1 MSYKRNSKSRIARLL
16 LALTLMGGVG
26 HRIINDK
33 TYALQL
39 TQAGASDANVNEFAG
54 VNGLFKANFEVNE
67 DTKLNSEDAKLLHIL
82 FNRSYDRL
90 LKNAYNLDQNGFYEQ
105 KKEFNKISTQSLISG
120 IMDGIFSNLAYSGS
134 KGSKTWGGV
143 LVANAL
149 VGLPSDS
156 FITSLKSKETTFQD
170 IVGQNVLN
178 AISMLGE
185 VLKKQLVNQAKSE
198 AEELSKKIESYISF
212 YDNVCDPNSEE
223 AKSYLIFE
231 NGSGVIEAKITGNK
245 PDDGIFF
252 ASTAEFEEEEEVEV
266 SIDQNG
272 TGYNNVLQSYNT
284 VLNNFAS
291 EKKQGCILDFD
302 GENFYVLQ
310 NQKFDVSLAPFI
322 AALKCLED
330 NGTIEDAIDLYNSL
344 NGSDLGKKI
353 KIKEVYDR
361 LRSMDNTSLKKLS
374 EDNGKKVLDLVNSI
388 SEAFFENVDIDGDAR
403 SLNNF
408 NGNFNTV
415 DGIKLLAASI
425 KLPLNNQMLTLL
437 PEEYAALT
445 EMLETLLAKKLDG
458 EDPKKVNLNKIKDPN
473 GKKDN
478 PNGKKDNPGEKKGLS
493 TGAKVAMG
501 ITIPAAVLAAA
512 GVALWKTGYGAKLI
526 NKVKD
531 LMKGNKGTRPDIK
544 FNSQGKEPVVKN

>member
-26 HRIINDK
+26 QRIINDK

-39 TQAGASDANVNEFAG
+39 TQAGASDANVNDFAG
-54 VNGLFKANFEVNE
+54 VNGLFKAKFEVTE
-67 DTKLNSEDAKLLHIL
+67 DTKLNSDDAKLLHIL
-82 FNRSYDRL
+82 FNRSYDKL
-90 LKNAYNLDQNGFYEQ
+90 FKNAYNLDQNGFYEQ
-105 KKEFNKISTQSLISG
+105 KKEFNKVSTQSLISG
-120 IMDGIFSNLAYSGS
+120 IMDGIFSNLAYLGS
-134 KGSKTWGGV
+134 EGSKTWGGV

-156 FITSLKSKETTFQD
+156 FITSLKLKKTSFQD

-185 VLKKQLVNQAKSE
+185 ALKKQLVNQAKSE
-198 AEELSKKIESYISF
+198 AEELSKKIESYILF
-212 YDNVCDPNSEE
+212 YDNVCDPKSEDAE
-223 AKSYLIFE
+223 SYLIFE
-231 NGSGVIEAKITGNK
+231 NQSGVIEAKITGNK
-245 PDDGIFF
+245 PEDGIFF
-252 ASTAEFEEEEEVEV
+252 ASTAEFDEEVEV

-291 EKKQGCILDFD
+291 EKKQGCILDFTGD
-302 GENFYVLQ
+302 NFYVLQ
-310 NQKFDVSLAPFI
+310 NQNFNVSLAPFI
-322 AALKCLED
+322 AALKCLKD
-330 NGTIEDAIDLYNSL
+330 DGTIEDAIDLYKSL
-344 NGSDLGKKI
+344 NGSDLGKKS

-361 LRSMDNTSLKKLS
+361 LRNTDNTYLKSLS
-374 EDNGKKVLDLVNSI
+374 NENGKKVLVLVNSI
-388 SEAFFENVDIDGDAR
+388 SEAFFENVDIDDDAR
-403 SLNNF
+403 LLNNF

-425 KLPLNNQMLTLL
+425 KPPLGNQMLTLL

-458 EDPKKVNLNKIKDPN
+458 EDPKKVNPNKIKGPN
-473 GKKDN
+473 SKKDN

-493 TGAKVAMG
+493 KGAKVALW
-501 ITIPAAVLAAA
+501 ITIPAAVLTAA
-512 GVALWKTGYGAKLI
+512 GVALWKTGYGATII

-544 FNSQGKEPVVKN
+544 FNGQGNKPVVKN

>member
-26 HRIINDK
+26 QRIINDK

-39 TQAGASDANVNEFAG
+39 TQAGASDANVNDFAG
-54 VNGLFKANFEVNE
+54 VNGLFKAKFEVTE
-67 DTKLNSEDAKLLHIL
+67 DTKLNSDDAKLLHIL

-185 VLKKQLVNQAKSE
+185 ALKKQLVNQAKSE
-198 AEELSKKIESYISF
+198 AEELSKKIESYILF
-212 YDNVCDPNSEE
+212 YDNVCDPKSEDAE
-223 AKSYLIFE
+223 SYLIFE
-231 NGSGVIEAKITGNK
+231 NQSGVIEAKITGNK
-245 PDDGIFF
+245 PEDGIFF
-252 ASTAEFEEEEEVEV
+252 ASTAEFDEEVEV

-291 EKKQGCILDFD
+291 AKKQGCILDFD
-302 GENFYVLQ
+302 GDNFYVLQ
-310 NQKFDVSLAPFI
+310 NQNFDVSLAPFI

-330 NGTIEDAIDLYNSL
+330 NGTIEDAIDLYKSL
-344 NGSDLGKKI
+344 NGSDLGKKS
-353 KIKEVYDR
+353 KIKEFYDR
-361 LRSMDNTSLKKLS
+361 LRNTDNTYLKSLS
-374 EDNGKKVLDLVNSI
+374 NENGKKVLDLVNSI
-388 SEAFFENVDIDGDAR
+388 SEAFFENVDIDDDAR

-408 NGNFNTV
+408 NGDFNTV

-425 KLPLNNQMLTLL
+425 KPSLGNKMLTLP

-445 EMLETLLAKKLDG
+445 EMLETLLGKKLDG
-458 EDPKKVNLNKIKDPN
+458 EDPKKVNQNKIKGPN
-473 GKKDN
+473 SKEDN

-526 NKVKD
+526 NKV

-544 FNSQGKEPVVKN
+544 FNGQGNKPVVKN

>member
-26 HRIINDK
+26 QRIINDK

-39 TQAGASDANVNEFAG
+39 TQAGASDANVNEFVG
-54 VNGLFKANFEVNE
+54 VNGLFKANFEVTE
-67 DTKLNSEDAKLLHIL
+67 DTKLNSDDAKLLHIL
-82 FNRSYDRL
+82 FNRSYDKL
-90 LKNAYNLDQNGFYEQ
+90 LKNAYNLDQSGFYEQ
-105 KKEFNKISTQSLISG
+105 KKEFNKVSTQSLISG

-134 KGSKTWGGV
+134 EGSKTWGGV

-156 FITSLKSKETTFQD
+156 FITSLKLKKMSFQN

-185 VLKKQLVNQAKSE
+185 GLKQQLVNQAKGE
-198 AEELSKKIESYISF
+198 AEGLSEKIESYISF
-212 YDNVCDPNSEE
+212 YDNVCGPNSEE
-223 AKSYLIFE
+223 AESYLIFE
-231 NGSGVIEAKITGNK
+231 NESGVIKAKITGDK
-245 PDDGIFF
+245 PEDGIFF
-252 ASTAEFEEEEEVEV
+252 ASTAEIEEEVEV

-302 GENFYVLQ
+302 GDNFYVLQ
-310 NQKFDVSLAPFI
+310 NQNFNVSLAPFI
-322 AALKCLED
+322 AALKCLKD

-344 NGSDLGKKI
+344 NGSDLGKKS

-361 LRSMDNTSLKKLS
+361 LRNTDNTYLKSLS
-374 EDNGKKVLDLVNSI
+374 NENGKKVLDLVNSI
-388 SEAFFENVDIDGDAR
+388 SEAFFENVDIDDDAR

-425 KLPLNNQMLTLL
+425 KPPLGSKMLTLS

-458 EDPKKVNLNKIKDPN
+458 EDPKKVNPNKIKGPN
-473 GKKDN
+473 SKEDN

-493 TGAKVAMG
+493 TGAKVALW
-501 ITIPAAVLAAA
+501 ITIPAAVLTAA
-512 GVALWKTGYGAKLI
+512 GVALWKTGYGATII

-544 FNSQGKEPVVKN
+544 FNGQGNKPVVKN

>member
-26 HRIINDK
+26 QRIINDK

-39 TQAGASDANVNEFAG
+39 TQAGASDANVNDFAG
-54 VNGLFKANFEVNE
+54 VNGLFKAEFEVTE

-82 FNRSYDRL
+82 FNRSYDKL
-90 LKNAYNLDQNGFYEQ
+90 FKNAYNLDQNGFYEQ
-105 KKEFNKISTQSLISG
+105 KKEFNKVSTQSLISG
-120 IMDGIFSNLAYSGS
+120 IMDGIFSNLAYLGS
-134 KGSKTWGGV
+134 EGSKTWGGV

-156 FITSLKSKETTFQD
+156 FITSLKLKKTSFQD

-185 VLKKQLVNQAKSE
+185 ALKKQLVNQAKSE
-198 AEELSKKIESYISF
+198 AEELSKKIESYILF
-212 YDNVCDPNSEE
+212 YDNVCDPKSEDAE
-223 AKSYLIFE
+223 SYLIFE
-231 NGSGVIEAKITGNK
+231 NQSGVIEAKITGNK
-245 PDDGIFF
+245 PENGIFF
-252 ASTAEFEEEEEVEV
+252 ASTAEFDEEVEV

-291 EKKQGCILDFD
+291 EKKQGCILDFTGD
-302 GENFYVLQ
+302 NFYVLQ
-310 NQKFDVSLAPFI
+310 NQNFNVSLAPFI
-322 AALKCLED
+322 AALKCLKD
-330 NGTIEDAIDLYNSL
+330 DGTIEDAIDLYKSL
-344 NGSDLGKKI
+344 NGSDLGKKS
-353 KIKEVYDR
+353 KIKEFYDR
-361 LRSMDNTSLKKLS
+361 LRNTDNTYLKSLS
-374 EDNGKKVLDLVNSI
+374 NENGKKVLDLVNSI
-388 SEAFFENVDIDGDAR
+388 SEAFFENVDIDDDAR

-408 NGNFNTV
+408 NGDFNTV

-425 KLPLNNQMLTLL
+425 KPSLGNKMLTLP

-445 EMLETLLAKKLDG
+445 EMLETLLGKKLDG
-458 EDPKKVNLNKIKDPN
+458 EDPKKVNQNKIKGPN
-473 GKKDN
+473 SKEDN

-493 TGAKVAMG
+493 KGAKVALG
-501 ITIPAAVLAAA
+501 ITIPAIVLAAA
-512 GVALWKTGYGAKLI
+512 GVALWKTGYGATII

-544 FNSQGKEPVVKN
+544 FNGQGNKPVVKN

>member
-1 MSYKRNSKSRIARLL
+1 L
-16 LALTLMGGVG
+16 
-26 HRIINDK
+26 
-33 TYALQL
+33 
-39 TQAGASDANVNEFAG
+39 
-54 VNGLFKANFEVNE
+54 
-67 DTKLNSEDAKLLHIL
+67 
-82 FNRSYDRL
+82 
-90 LKNAYNLDQNGFYEQ
+90 
-105 KKEFNKISTQSLISG
+105 
-120 IMDGIFSNLAYSGS
+120 
-134 KGSKTWGGV
+134 
-143 LVANAL
+143 
-149 VGLPSDS
+149 
-156 FITSLKSKETTFQD
+156 
-170 IVGQNVLN
+170 
-178 AISMLGE
+178 
-185 VLKKQLVNQAKSE
+185 
-198 AEELSKKIESYISF
+198 F
-212 YDNVCDPNSEE
+212 YDNVCGPNSEE

-231 NGSGVIEAKITGNK
+231 NESDVIKAKITGDK

-252 ASTAEFEEEEEVEV
+252 ASTAEFEEEVEV
-266 SIDQNG
+266 SIDQDG

-291 EKKQGCILDFD
+291 AKKQGCILDFD
-302 GENFYVLQ
+302 GDNFYVLQ
-310 NQKFDVSLAPFI
+310 EQNFNVSLAPFI

-330 NGTIEDAIDLYNSL
+330 NGTIEDAIDLYKSL
-344 NGSDLGKKI
+344 NGSDLGKKS

-361 LRSMDNTSLKKLS
+361 LRSMDNTSLNSLS
-374 EDNGKKVLDLVNSI
+374 NENGEKVLNLVNSI
-388 SEAFFENVDIDGDAR
+388 SEAFFENVDIDDDAR

-408 NGNFNTV
+408 NGDFDTV

-425 KLPLNNQMLTLL
+425 KTKLSNQMLTLS

-458 EDPKKVNLNKIKDPN
+458 EGPGKANLIKKVQN

-478 PNGKKDNPGEKKGLS
+478 LDEKKDNLDEKKDNPGEKKGLS

-501 ITIPAAVLAAA
+501 ITIPVAVLAAA